1 MPRRGEAASE
11 FGRASFEKEFG
22 ATNAGFSRGMGDP
35 ISPSPLQVLSKT
47 NYPIWAIRMQV
58 HLEAYGLWEAIES
71 DAVPRKKDRQ
81 ALSVIFGALSED
93 IVAQLD
99 ISKTAKEIWE
109 FLKTRHMGAA
119 RVIKARVQA
128 LRREFETMFMGEEES
143 VADFPGKLSKVA
155 TQLRSLGEKIDD
167 GVLVAKLLRAAPANF
182 DAITSS
188 IEQFGDMDSM
198 SLEEAIG
205 SLKIYEEK
213 LQDREARREEQ
224 LLLSKAAGK
233 QKKYEES
240 STRGRGRG
248 RGWRGGRGRGRG
260 DGKQNEHGDEER
272 PRDKS
277 KVKCY
282 NCEKLGHFAYECR
295 KSKKE
300 EKVQVAEVE
309 EKPQSTLLMAII
321 DTSEV
326 ILLQGVNEQ
335 AMNEG
340 MWYLDNGA
348 SNHMTGDRHLFQEL
362 KEVSQGIERFG
373 DGSTTKIGGRGWIM
387 LQCQDGGQMRLD
399 NVLYVPELKAN
410 ILSLG
415 QFDEHGCR
423 ILMEGG
429 FLTIYDQHG
438 RLLVKV
444 KKTLSRLYLLKLNLV
459 LSCMVADDSSE
470 LTWTWHIRYGHLN
483 FQSLRRLSS
492 KEIVRGLPKLEI
504 PENICRDCIASKQH
518 RSPFPSIASYR
529 ASRPLEL
536 VHGDICGP
544 ISPATLGGSK
554 YFLLLVD
561 DYSRLMWVAMI
572 KNKSEAFQAF
582 VKFKNLAEAEKGM
595 KIGCLR
601 TDQRGEFT
609 SSIFSNFCSEHGI
622 KRQFSAPY
630 SPQQNGVVE
639 RRNRT
644 VMNMVRSMLKDKNLP
659 HEL

>member
-1 MPRRGEAASE
+1 
-11 FGRASFEKEFG
+11 
-22 ATNAGFSRGMGDP
+22 
-35 ISPSPLQVLSKT
+35 
-47 NYPIWAIRMQV
+47 
-58 HLEAYGLWEAIES
+58 
-71 DAVPRKKDRQ
+71 
-81 ALSVIFGALSED
+81 
-93 IVAQLD
+93 
-99 ISKTAKEIWE
+99 
-109 FLKTRHMGAA
+109 
-119 RVIKARVQA
+119 
-128 LRREFETMFMGEEES
+128 
-143 VADFPGKLSKVA
+143 
-155 TQLRSLGEKIDD
+155 
-167 GVLVAKLLRAAPANF
+167 
-182 DAITSS
+182 
-188 IEQFGDMDSM
+188 MDSM
-198 SLEEAIG
+198 SLEEAIR

-213 LQDREARREEQ
+213 LRDREARREEQ
-224 LLLSKAAGK
+224 LLLSKSAGK

-248 RGWRGGRGRGRG
+248 RGWRGGQGRGRG
-260 DGKQNEHGDEER
+260 DGKQHEHGDEER
-272 PRDKS
+272 PREKS

-282 NCEKLGHFAYECR
+282 NCKKLGNFAYECC

-300 EKVQVAEVE
+300 EKVQVSEVE
-309 EKPQSTLLMAII
+309 EKSQPTLLMTII
-321 DTSEV
+321 YTSKV
-326 ILLQGVNEQ
+326 SLLQGVNEQ

-348 SNHMTGDRHLFQEL
+348 SNHMTGDRRLFQEL
-362 KEVSQGIERFG
+362 KEVSQGTMRFG

-399 NVLYVPELKAN
+399 NILYVPKLKSN

-444 KKTLSRLYLLKLNLV
+444 KKILSRLYLLKLNLI
-459 LSCMVADDSSE
+459 LSCMVTDDSLE
-470 LTWTWHIRYGHLN
+470 LTCTWHKRYGHLK
-483 FQSLRRLSS
+483 FQLLRKLSS

-504 PENICRDCIASKQH
+504 PENICRDCIARKQH
-518 RSPFPSIASYR
+518 RSPFPSLASYR

-544 ISPATLGGSK
+544 ILLATLGGSK

-572 KNKSEAFQAF
+572 KKKSKAFQAF
-582 VKFKNLAEAEKGM
+582 VKFKNLAEAEKEM
-595 KIGCLR
+595 KIRCLR

-609 SSIFSNFCSEHGI
+609 SSIFSKFCSENGI

-630 SPQQNGVVE
+630 SPQKNGVVE
-639 RRNRT
+639 RRNMT
-644 VMNMVRSMLKDKNLP
+644 VMNMVRSILKDKNPP
-659 HEL
+659 HELWGEAVNTSVYILN